1 MMRYEIV
8 VEGVLDAH
16 WSIWFDGLEVSGDAD
31 VGTTTIA
38 GRVTDQAALHG
49 LLAKIRDLGVP
60 LLQVRCI
67 GSD

>member
-16 WSIWFDGLEVSGDAD
+16 WSIWFDNLDVSGDAD
-31 VGTTTIA
+31 VGTTTLA
-38 GRVTDQAALHG
+38 GPVTDQSALHG
-49 LLAKIRDLGVP
+49 LLSKIRDLGLP